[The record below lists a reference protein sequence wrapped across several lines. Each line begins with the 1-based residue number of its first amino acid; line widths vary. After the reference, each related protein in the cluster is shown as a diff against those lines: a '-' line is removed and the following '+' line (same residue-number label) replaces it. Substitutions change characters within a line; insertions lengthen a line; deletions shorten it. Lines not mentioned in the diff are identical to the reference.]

1 MLGNI
6 LVWLTVEN
14 FGRSE
19 MKKWLGFL
27 LLVVLLAGCSSGR
40 FQVSENDYKQKVQVL
55 GVLPLLVDRNSS
67 LNYPEKDLLFDVLA
81 QSAEGKHHQL
91 AERLKEKKNY
101 FDVRLLSNNSE
112 LTALSLLAGGSTHD
126 DLGWP
131 LGYNFDKATIAE
143 IAKKNVVDA
152 LLIVVFSGEQVE
164 MTRYSRTKLEK
175 LTTRY
180 SDILATAAVVDR
192 NGEVLWQL
200 ADQDSFEA
208 LVLQYPDFDEAY
220 YNKTDLV
227 RVKNITLSGIE
238 RVLDEDSDKNGI
250 NELPEMYDNLF
261 DEIVSGIGFDMI
273 WPFQ

>member
-1 MLGNI
+1 
-6 LVWLTVEN
+6 
-14 FGRSE
+14 